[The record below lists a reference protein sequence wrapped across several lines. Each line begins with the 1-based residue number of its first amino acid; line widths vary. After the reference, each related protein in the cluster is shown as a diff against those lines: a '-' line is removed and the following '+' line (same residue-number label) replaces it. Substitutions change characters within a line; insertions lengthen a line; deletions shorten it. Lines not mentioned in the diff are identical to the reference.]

1 MTLPA
6 NGHVSDLLDCSK
18 RQLIS
23 GYQCKYLMCA
33 IGCVYNTGTPG
44 LAHARGALRV
54 TYIWVDHWVDHIR
67 VLDVC
72 RNT

>member
-1 MTLPA
+1 MPPAKLQAPTVTLPA
-6 NGHVSDLLDCSK
+6 NGHVSDPLDCSK

-44 LAHARGALRV
+44 LAQAPVYFV
-54 TYIWVDHWVDHIR
+54 TA
-67 VLDVC
+67 
-72 RNT
+72 